1 MGMGNQSR
9 MAARLRGSRFTV
21 LSLASGYVVCD
32 PDGNVVSDPVRFRPQ
47 ADRLRDEKQ
56 RAADAKAK
64 RGPRPCMK
72 CERDF
77 ESEGIHN
84 RLCGPCRQSADPL
97 DPVRPYFDK
106 RGK

>member
-9 MAARLRGSRFTV
+9 MPMRGTRFSVLR
-21 LSLASGYVVCD
+21 LASGYVVCD
-32 PDGNVVSDPVRFRPQ
+32 PDGEVVSEPVTFKLQ

-64 RGPRPCMK
+64 RGPRRCMK
-72 CERDF
+72 CEREFD
-77 ESEGIHN
+77 SEGIHN
-84 RLCGPCRQSADPL
+84 RLCNPCRQSADPL
-97 DPVRPYFDK
+97 DPVRPYLDR